1 MATGDVPCWL
11 GRLRTTG
18 DLVVVWNQSSKEEI
32 ERGYSRGRL
41 SIAVSK
47 DEAATWGK
55 PITLELSGGLD
66 DVDQV
71 ELPPI
76 AHVRAGRDL
85 GTLPDN
91 FTRSHYPRLS
101 FVQGNVVVTFN
112 YDYWVNG
119 DMRRE
124 GGLLVL
130 PESSLYA

>member
-1 MATGDVPCWL
+1 MPCWL

-41 SIAVSK
+41 SIAVSS
-47 DEAATWGK
+47 DEAASWST

-76 AHVRAGRDL
+76 AHVRAKEDL

-101 FVQGNVVVTFN
+101 FVQDNVVVTFN
-112 YDYWVNG
+112 YDYHVNG
-119 DMRRE
+119 ERRRDS
-124 GGLLVL
+124 GLLVV
-130 PESSLYA
+130 PESSLYR